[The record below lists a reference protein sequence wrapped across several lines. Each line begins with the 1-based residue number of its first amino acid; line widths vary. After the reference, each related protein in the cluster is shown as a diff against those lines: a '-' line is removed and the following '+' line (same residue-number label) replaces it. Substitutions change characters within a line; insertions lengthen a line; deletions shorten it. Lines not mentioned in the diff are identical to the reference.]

1 MDRNGQ
7 MHRKIIRTVGLAI
20 ALAVSLGAIDAT
32 AQIFETKAKEAIL
45 VDGDTGTILFSKDPD
60 KPFPPASL
68 AKLMTMEVVFNALK
82 KGELKLTDTFLVSE
96 NAWRTGGASSGG
108 STMFAEL
115 DSEIPLDDLIH
126 GVIVQSANDGC
137 IVIAEGMAGSEIGFA
152 GLMNERAKE
161 IGLTGSHF
169 TNSTGL
175 PDELQHVTATDL
187 AKLARH
193 MITTY
198 PEYYSIYSET
208 EFTWNG
214 ITQRNRNPLLEMGI
228 GADGMKTGYTD
239 ASGYAIVGSVKRN
252 DQRLIAV
259 LSGMES
265 LRERAEEARKMLD
278 WGTRAFERITL
289 FDKDETVGEIS
300 VYGGEKSTVPV
311 SGVSA
316 IHIYQAIGFRDAMR
330 ARIQYVGPILP
341 PVRKGDRVATLKV
354 WMGDNLT
361 QETPLFATETVE
373 RGGLRRRSVDA
384 LKELLIGW
392 IPR

>member
-1 MDRNGQ
+1 MYRNLT
-7 MHRKIIRTVGLAI
+7 ITVGLAI
-20 ALAVSLGAIDAT
+20 ILALLLGANGAT

-45 VDGDTGTILFSKDPD
+45 VDGDTGTILFAKDPD
-60 KPFPPASL
+60 TPFPPASL
-68 AKLMTMEVVFNALK
+68 AKLMTMEVVFDALK
-82 KGELKLTDTFLVSE
+82 NGKLKLTDTFLVSE
-96 NAWRTGGASSGG
+96 NAWRSGGATSGG

-115 DSEIPLDDLIH
+115 NSEIPLADLIR
-126 GVIVQSANDGC
+126 GVIIQSANDGC
-137 IVIAEGMAGSEIGFA
+137 IIIAEGMAGSEAGFA
-152 GLMNERAKE
+152 GLMNERAKK

-175 PDELQHVTATDL
+175 PDELQHVTGTDL

-193 MITTY
+193 IIMTY

-228 GADGMKTGYTD
+228 GADGMKTGYTE

-265 LRERAEEARKMLD
+265 QRERAEEARKILD
-278 WGTRAFERITL
+278 WGSRAFERITL
-289 FDKDETVGEIS
+289 FDQDEAVGEVS

-311 SGVSA
+311 AGGGA
-316 IHIYQAIGFRDAMR
+316 IRIYQPIGFRDTMR
-330 ARIQYVGPILP
+330 ARIHYIGPLIP
-341 PVRKGDRVATLKV
+341 PVQQGDQVATLKIFT
-354 WMGDNLT
+354 GEKLT
-361 QETPLFATETVE
+361 QETPLFATETVQQ
-373 RGGLRRRSVDA
+373 GGLRRRSADA
-384 LKELLIGW
+384 LKELLLGW